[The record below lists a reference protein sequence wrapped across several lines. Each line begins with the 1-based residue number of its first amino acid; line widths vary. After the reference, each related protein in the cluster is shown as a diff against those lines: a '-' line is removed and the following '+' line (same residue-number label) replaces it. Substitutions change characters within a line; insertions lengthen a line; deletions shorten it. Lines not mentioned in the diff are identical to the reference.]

1 MLCVSSSSLLQI
13 HKSDIF
19 LCRLYLHGYT
29 DLMFESVGGNT
40 RTDLHQE
47 DDAEEDGE
55 GEGHAVVL
63 LDGAAAP
70 EEGHEEDDAA
80 DDDEEDGGGEELVP
94 EEVEVLAVGA
104 LHHAARHDQEQARQL
119 TWKLI
124 TRRV

>member
-1 MLCVSSSSLLQI
+1 ML
-13 HKSDIF
+13 
-19 LCRLYLHGYT
+19 
-29 DLMFESVGGNT
+29 ESVGGNT
-40 RTDLHQE
+40 RADLHQE

-119 TWKLI
+119 TRKQSM
-124 TRRV
+124 RRI